1 MDFKKENA
9 TIYYPGRKDL
19 KGVTDMCIA
28 AHQDDIEIMAYGPIS
43 DCYNNKSRR
52 FCGVVMTDGA
62 GSPREGEYKDYTNE
76 QMKQVRVEEQ
86 NAAAKRGK
94 YAAIIQLGYS
104 SAEIK
109 NAENKDTVD
118 DIYNI
123 LMQVKPRRLFTHNLA
138 DKHETHVA
146 VVLRVIEAVRRM
158 PEEARPEEVISLEV
172 WRNLDWLPD
181 SKKVCVDTS
190 KFPRLARELITVF
203 RSQVVGGKSYDKA
216 ALGRRFANAT
226 FFESHSTDAASSQS
240 FGLDLMPLI
249 KSGASP
255 TEYIVSYIEEF
266 KSEVENT
273 IARLSK

>member
-1 MDFKKENA
+1 MNFKKSNA

-19 KGVTDMCIA
+19 AGVTDMCVA
-28 AHQDDIEIMAYGPIS
+28 AHQVDFEIMAYGPIS
-43 DCYNNKSRR
+43 ACYNNKSRR
-52 FCGVVMTDGA
+52 FCGVVLTDGA
-62 GSPREGEYKDYTNE
+62 GSPRAGEYSDYTNE

-94 YAAIIQLGYS
+94 YAAMIQLGYTS
-104 SAEIK
+104 SEVK
-109 NAENKDTVD
+109 DGGNCDTVE

-158 PEEARPEEVISLEV
+158 PEEDRPEEVVSLEV

-181 SKKVCVDTS
+181 SEKVCVDTS
-190 KFPRLARELITVF
+190 KYPRLARDLITVF

-226 FFESHSTDAASSQS
+226 FFESHSTDEATSQS

-249 KSGASP
+249 KSDMSP
-255 TEYIVSYIEEF
+255 VDYIESYIEKF

-273 IARLSK
+273 IARLTK

>member
-1 MDFKKENA
+1 MNFKKENA

-62 GSPREGEYKDYTNE
+62 GSPRAGEYSDYTNE

-94 YAAIIQLGYS
+94 YAAMIQLGYS
-104 SAEIK
+104 SSEIK
-109 NAENKDTVD
+109 NGENTDTVD
-118 DIYNI
+118 EIYDI
-123 LMQVKPRRLFTHNLA
+123 LMQIKPKRLFTHNLA

-158 PEEARPEEVISLEV
+158 PEQDRPEEVISLEV

-190 KFPRLARELITVF
+190 KYPRLAKELITVF

-226 FFESHSTDAASSQS
+226 FFESHSTDEATSQS

-249 KSGASP
+249 KSDASP
-255 TEYIVSYIEEF
+255 VDYIVGYIEQF

>member
-1 MDFKKENA
+1 MKFKKSNA

-19 KGVTDMCIA
+19 EGVTDMCVA

-43 DCYNNKSRR
+43 ACYNNKSRR
-52 FCGVVMTDGA
+52 FCGVVLTDGA
-62 GSPREGEYKDYTNE
+62 GSPRAGEYSDYTNE

-94 YAAIIQLGYS
+94 YAAMIQLGYTS
-104 SAEIK
+104 SEVK
-109 NAENKDTVD
+109 DGGNSDTVE

-138 DKHETHVA
+138 DKHETHVG

-158 PEEARPEEVISLEV
+158 PEEDRPEEVVSLEV

-181 SKKVCVDTS
+181 SEKVCVDTS
-190 KFPRLARELITVF
+190 KYPRLARDLITVF

-226 FFESHSTDAASSQS
+226 FFESHSTDEATSQS

-249 KSGASP
+249 KSEASP
-255 TEYIVSYIEEF
+255 TDYIVSYIEKF

-273 IARLSK
+273 IARLTK

>member
-1 MDFKKENA
+1 MNFKNTNA
-9 TIYYPGRKDL
+9 SIYYPGRKSLD
-19 KGVTDMCIA
+19 GITDMCIA

-43 DCYNNKSRR
+43 DCYNNKDRR

-62 GSPREGEYKDYTNE
+62 GSPRAGEYSNYTNE
-76 QMKQVRVEEQ
+76 QMKEVRIQEQ
-86 NAAAKRGK
+86 NDAAKRGK
-94 YAAIIQLGYS
+94 YAAVIQLGYAS
-104 SAEIK
+104 SEIK
-109 NAENKDTVD
+109 DGSDKDTVD
-118 DIYNI
+118 EIYDLLCKI
-123 LMQVKPRRLFTHNLA
+123 QPKRLYTHNLA

-158 PEEARPEEVISLEV
+158 PEEIRPEEVISLEV

-190 KFPRLARELITVF
+190 KYPRLAKELITVY

-216 ALGRRFANAT
+216 AIGRRCANAT
-226 FFESHSTDAASSQS
+226 FFESHNTDEASSQS

-249 KSGASP
+249 KSDASP
-255 TEYIVSYIEEF
+255 VDYIVSYINEF

-273 IARLSK
+273 IARLIK

>member
-1 MDFKKENA
+1 MNFKKSNA

-19 KGVTDMCIA
+19 AGVTDMCVA

-43 DCYNNKSRR
+43 DCYHNKSRR
-52 FCGVVMTDGA
+52 FCGVVLTDGA
-62 GSPREGEYKDYTNE
+62 GSPRAGEYSDYTNE
-76 QMKQVRVEEQ
+76 QMKQVRIEEQ

-94 YAAIIQLGYS
+94 YAAMIQLGYTS
-104 SAEIK
+104 SEVK
-109 NAENKDTVD
+109 DGGNCDTVE

-158 PEEARPEEVISLEV
+158 PEADRPEDVISLEV

-181 SKKVCVDTS
+181 SEKVCVDTS
-190 KFPRLARELITVF
+190 KYPRLARDLITVF

-226 FFESHSTDAASSQS
+226 FFESHSTDEATSQS

-249 KSGASP
+249 KSDMSP
-255 TEYIVSYIEEF
+255 VDYIESYIEKF

>member
-1 MDFKKENA
+1 MNFKNSNA
-9 TIYYPGRKDL
+9 SIYYPGRKDL
-19 KGVTDMCIA
+19 NGVTDMCIA
-28 AHQDDIEIMAYGPIS
+28 AHQDDIEIMAYGPIAA
-43 DCYNNKSRR
+43 CYNNKERR

-62 GSPREGEYKDYTNE
+62 GSPRAGEYSDYTNE

-94 YAAIIQLGYS
+94 YAAMIQLGYTS
-104 SAEIK
+104 VEIK
-109 NAENKDTVD
+109 NGENKDTVD
-118 DIYNI
+118 EIYDL
-123 LMQVKPRRLFTHNLA
+123 LMLIKPRRLFTHNLA

-158 PEEARPEEVISLEV
+158 PEEDRPEEITSLEV

-181 SKKVCVDTS
+181 GKKVCVDTS
-190 KFPRLARELITVF
+190 KYPRLARELITVF

-226 FFESHSTDAASSQS
+226 FFESHSTDEATSQS

-249 KSGASP
+249 KSDASP
-255 TEYIVSYIEEF
+255 ADYIVSYIEEF

-273 IARLSK
+273 IARLTK